1 MNSLSCEETRDL
13 APAYALDSLNPATTA
28 AVRRH
33 LADHPGAHPEFAE
46 FAEVAPALAY
56 LVDPVKPPA
65 ALKGRLLAVVAVT
78 PPAAPRPEPAEI
90 AIVPAPRRSG
100 SRVDGFGRG
109 RGAPDSRRAA
119 ALRWILAAAAVVAIV
134 SLGARDLALQQDVS
148 NTRQFGDQVERAMSL
163 AASSGSRIAVIGAA
177 AGSTGSTVS
186 GPSGLAVMPGS
197 GNGVLVMRGLAPTG
211 GSQVYEAWVIVGS
224 GAPVPIG
231 SFAVGGDGLGWLAD
245 LALPPGSNVVVAL
258 TKEPGPGATKPTLP
272 IVASGTAGPHS

>member
-1 MNSLSCEETRDL
+1 MNSLSCEEIREL

-28 AVRRH
+28 AVRQH
-33 LADHPGAHPEFAE
+33 LAAHPGAHPEFAE

-65 ALKGRLLAVVAVT
+65 ALKGRLLAAVAAT
-78 PPAAPRPEPAEI
+78 PPAAPSPTPVEI
-90 AIVPAPRRSG
+90 AIVPAPGRSD
-100 SRVDGFGRG
+100 DGADALGRG
-109 RGAPDSRRAA
+109 RGAPGSQRAA

-134 SLGARDLALQQDVS
+134 ALGARDLALQQDVS
-148 NTRQFGDQVERAMSL
+148 TARQFGDQVERAMSL

-197 GNGVLVMRGLAPTG
+197 GSGVLVMHGLAPTG
-211 GSQVYEAWVIVGS
+211 GSQVYEAWAIVGS
-224 GAPVPIG
+224 GAPVPLG

-272 IVASGTAGPHS
+272 IVASGTAGPRS

>member
-65 ALKGRLLAVVAVT
+65 ALKVRLLAVAAVT

-134 SLGARDLALQQDVS
+134 TLGARDLALQQDVEGLPIRRIGGGEFLGEL
-148 NTRQFGDQVERAMSL
+148 RQACFQL
-163 AASSGSRIAVIGAA
+163 AQDGFLGVSEFFVTAVVASIVNEYSGGGKVVLRRCGM
-177 AGSTGSTVS
+177 
-186 GPSGLAVMPGS
+186 L
-197 GNGVLVMRGLAPTG
+197 GNILGF
-211 GSQVYEAWVIVGS
+211 
-224 GAPVPIG
+224 VPI
-231 SFAVGGDGLGWLAD
+231 SLH
-245 LALPPGSNVVVAL
+245 SNNRPAQYL
-258 TKEPGPGATKPTLP
+258 Y
-272 IVASGTAGPHS
+272 